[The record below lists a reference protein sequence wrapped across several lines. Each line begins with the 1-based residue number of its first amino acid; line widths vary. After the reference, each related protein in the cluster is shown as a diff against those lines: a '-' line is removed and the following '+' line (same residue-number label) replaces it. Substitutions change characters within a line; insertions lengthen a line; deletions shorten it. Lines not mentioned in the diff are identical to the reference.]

1 MALPTCDT
9 RFRNTPM
16 NSRWLFNLLLCFTF
30 AGLACCW
37 PPVVVAGEDEPASDD
52 SSALS
57 STEAL
62 VQKGEAIFAASCT
75 DCHGQRGEGS
85 ASAYAEPL
93 TGDLSIGQLAEIVSD
108 TMPEG
113 EPELCI
119 AEDALAVATFMYE
132 SFYSEA
138 AQIRNRPP
146 RSALTRLTAD
156 QLRQS
161 ISDLFSQFE
170 GLPKPSSKLGL
181 TAEYYDGDRRN
192 KEHRK
197 LERVDPVLDFDFG
210 LESPAEGIN
219 KNKFLIYWQGGIRAD
234 VTGRYEIIVRS
245 SCSFKCNLG
254 RYDREFIDNH
264 VQSGDKTEFRR
275 SLYLTAGR
283 VYPFEL
289 TLVQRERKTENR
301 PVNISLSWVPPNSV
315 EQIIPTQHLISDW
328 VPPAY
333 ALQAELPPDDRS
345 YGFERGIAV
354 NRQWDESTTAAALE
368 FAQVAI
374 DELWP
379 HYRKKHDQ
387 ESDENRGLLRAFL
400 QQIVE
405 TAFREPLSDDIHSLY
420 IDSQIDKEEAD
431 ADAIKRVILV
441 SLKSPRFL
449 YPTLTRGD
457 SKSRAAGN
465 QLALILYDSL
475 PTDDWLK
482 GSIVK
487 DELQDAAQLRSYA
500 EGNVNDYRVRAKTR
514 RMLYEWLNLGHFTDV
529 SKSPALYPEFNSEL
543 YADLRSSLD
552 FFLDDVVW
560 GETSDYRQLF
570 QARWCYTNERI
581 AAVYGEAWQPAEAG
595 AGTGLRKTRDGVD
608 IGFGVLTH
616 PFMMSG
622 MAYHDSTSP
631 IHRGVFLI
639 RFLLGRTLRPPT
651 EAFSPL
657 SPDLHPDLT
666 TRERVDLQTSPESCQ
681 VCHSRING
689 LGFALE
695 NYDAIGRFRAE
706 EKGKAVDTAGRYTSR
721 NGDEVE
727 FTGAEEMSQYLT
739 NSPDAHRAFVSR
751 AFQHFVKQPPAAFGA
766 DTLDELT
773 QKFVDSN
780 FDIRKLIVE
789 IAVVGARE

>member
-1 MALPTCDT
+1 
-9 RFRNTPM
+9 M
-16 NSRWLFNLLLCFTF
+16 NPSWLSNFLWYFIC
-30 AGLACCW
+30 ASLACSW
-37 PPVVVAGEDEPASDD
+37 PLTTGAGDDEPVSDN
-52 SSALS
+52 SARS
-57 STEAL
+57 STDAL
-62 VQKGEAIFAASCT
+62 VQRGEAIFAASCT
-75 DCHGQRGEGS
+75 DCHGQNGEGS
-85 ASAYAEPL
+85 ESAYAQPL

-113 EPELCI
+113 EPELCV

-146 RSALTRLTAD
+146 RAVLTRLTAD

-170 GLPKPSSKLGL
+170 GLPQPSSKFGL
-181 TAEYYDGDRRN
+181 NAEYYDGDRRD
-192 KEHRK
+192 KEKRK
-197 LERVDPVLDFDFG
+197 IERIDPVLDFDFG
-210 LESPAEGIN
+210 LESPGEGIN
-219 KNKFLIYWQGGIRAD
+219 KNKFVIYWRGGIRAD

-245 SCSFKCNLG
+245 SCSFTCKLG
-254 RYDREFIDNH
+254 RYDRDFIDNH
-264 VQSGDKTEFRR
+264 VQSGDKTEFRQ

-289 TLVQRERKTENR
+289 TLVQRERKTENP
-301 PVNISLSWVPPNSV
+301 PVNISLSWVPPKSV
-315 EQIIPTQHLISDW
+315 EQIIPTQHLISEW
-328 VPPAY
+328 VPAAF

-354 NRQWDESTTAAALE
+354 NRQWDESTTTAALE

-379 HYRKKHDQ
+379 HYRKKHTQ
-387 ESDENRGLLRAFL
+387 ESDEKRGLLRAFL
-400 QQIVE
+400 TQIVE
-405 TAFREPLSDDIHSLY
+405 TAFREPLSDDTRALY
-420 IDSQIDKEEAD
+420 IDSQVDKEEAD
-431 ADAIKRVILV
+431 ADAIKRVVLV

-449 YPTLTRGD
+449 YPTLTGVG
-457 SKSRAAGN
+457 STSRAAGN
-465 QLALILYDSL
+465 RLALILFDSL
-475 PTDDWLK
+475 PTDDWLR
-482 GSIVK
+482 GSIAK
-487 DELQDAAQLRSYA
+487 DELQDAAQRRSYA

-514 RMLYEWLNLGHFTDV
+514 RMLYEWLNLGHFNDV
-529 SKSPALYPEFNSEL
+529 TKNAALYPEFNSGL

-552 FFLDDVVW
+552 YFLDDIVW
-560 GETSDYRQLF
+560 SEASDYRQLF
-570 QARWCYTNERI
+570 QARWSYTNDRI
-581 AAVYGEAWQPAEAG
+581 AAVYGQAWQPAEAATG
-595 AGTGLRKTRDGVD
+595 AGLRKTHDGVD

-639 RFLLGRTLRPPT
+639 RFLLGRTLRPPS

-666 TRERVDLQTSPESCQ
+666 TRERVELQTSPESCQ

-706 EKGKAVDTAGRYTSR
+706 EKGKAIANAGRYTSR

-727 FTGAEEMSQYLT
+727 FSGDAQLAEYLT

-751 AFQHFVKQPPAAFGA
+751 AFQHFVKQPPAAYGA

-780 FDIRKLIVE
+780 FNIRTLIVE